1 MKFHREQ
8 VETAGFAL
16 TLDTKGPKLEASI
29 SQDAGMTFANG
40 QSKEMRA
47 PVSMKARRYSMV
59 MLTRFLSVA
68 GRQGPVI
75 NKTGL
80 DGIYDFT
87 LSWDEDAGPTL
98 ATAVREQLGL
108 RMTPQ
113 KVQISNFVIESAQR
127 PSEN

>member
-1 MKFHREQ
+1 
-8 VETAGFAL
+8 
-16 TLDTKGPKLEASI
+16 
-29 SQDAGMTFANG
+29 
-40 QSKEMRA
+40 MRA

-75 NKTGL
+75 DNTGL
-80 DGIYDFT
+80 DGICDFT

-98 ATAVREQLGL
+98 ATALREQFGL

-113 KVQISNFVIESAQR
+113 KVQISNFVIEAAQR